1 MVLATGTITA
11 VRDRIA
17 WGEFTQGQHAGR
29 TLDMPAVYDDGS
41 ETFVITAGDGV
52 THLSRRLDEASG
64 NIVDLYV
71 IEQAARGLLLWTVED
86 DQGLDIVDMRI
97 LHKDAN

>member
-29 TLDMPAVYDDGS
+29 TLDMPAVYDDGN

-52 THLSRRLDEASG
+52 FRMSNMRPGSYVLEARKGSMTG
-64 NIVDLYV
+64 G
-71 IEQAARGLLLWTVED
+71 ARV
-86 DQGLDIVDMRI
+86 DIVVGVPAKVEIR
-97 LHKDAN
+97 LA